1 MSTCEVGFA
10 GLLVINWCL
19 YVLITSI
26 VSHGVNAT
34 SLRSS
39 SVIDDDSVEIIS
51 LNESQYC
58 FVNQNTIR
66 VSDNFTSELQDIV
79 NKTEH
84 VITSTT
90 INSTVIFIAP
100 SNGTRCS
107 EEGNDTV
114 PLTAFIIL
122 IIIYSVTI
130 LVAIGN
136 IILHLM
142 IKDLQTLSGVLVM
155 IMCSLVVLL
164 TVFLIGALIDNFVTG
179 ENEKPWICVTL
190 VSIIFYLILAYQAA
204 KIVIL
209 FHFAHLMYKTYKM
222 TENDPV
228 NKVRLMV
235 KYVIFMLVLT
245 TSCFLLAILTDFTI
259 SGDIYSKEGSFC
271 FSSDNNVETALFP
284 IIIFGEFAVLVV
296 LEVVLLSTG
305 LSLYFLVNKSC
316 CKLSTTKVRVVTAL
330 AATVGINITLVV
342 VLYMAEVSYE
352 VFNFSATNGTLVE
365 QIILFFIFFSSRK
378 VRTEVVQLY
387 RTFSTISTSTFAN
400 SSFTK
405 HT

>member
-1 MSTCEVGFA
+1 MLKQGKDKHGILKVVQVLF
-10 GLLVINWCL
+10 GLLVN
-19 YVLITSI
+19 
-26 VSHGVNAT
+26 VNT
-34 SLRSS
+34 LP

-84 VITSTT
+84 VIMSTT
-90 INSTVIFIAP
+90 NNSTVIFIAP
-100 SNGTRCS
+100 SNGSRCHS

-114 PLTAFIIL
+114 SLTAFIIL
-122 IIIYSVTI
+122 MGIYSVTI

-142 IKDLQTLSGVLVM
+142 IKDLQTLSGMLVM
-155 IMCSLVVLL
+155 IMCSIVVLF
-164 TVFLIGALIDNFVTG
+164 TVFLIGVLNNNFFTG
-179 ENEKPWICVTL
+179 GNEKPWVCVTL
-190 VSIIFYLILAYQAA
+190 VSIVFYLILAYQAA

-235 KYVIFMLVLT
+235 KYVVFVLVLT
-245 TSCFLLAILTDFTI
+245 TSCFLLAILINFAI

-271 FSSDNNVETALFP
+271 FSSDYNVESVLFP
-284 IIIFGEFAVLVV
+284 VIIFGEFAVLVV

-316 CKLSTTKVRVVTAL
+316 CELSTTKVQVVTAL

-352 VFNFSATNGTLVE
+352 VFNVSATNGTLME
-365 QIILFFIFFSSRK
+365 QVILFIVFLSSKK
-378 VRTEVVQLY
+378 VCTEVGWGGGSCIYTEPSQLV
-387 RTFSTISTSTFAN
+387 
-400 SSFTK
+400 
-405 HT
+405 